1 MTLRTTVLPL
11 GFGLSAIFCV
21 SPATADEA
29 PTPAP
34 PRARLY
40 TNEDLDRVRPF
51 RDQTGVG
58 SVPAVASDDRPA
70 PARTEERPRKRGE
83 DYWRHEATRV
93 RDRVRAMEAQ
103 ATELR
108 ARIAEREEEAS
119 RWLTARR
126 RRSVG
131 TSSGSSATLQAKL
144 ATLERRMR
152 QLEEDL
158 ADRARREGALP
169 GWLR

>member
-1 MTLRTTVLPL
+1 L
-11 GFGLSAIFCV
+11 GFGLSAILCV
-21 SPATADEA
+21 STAAADEA
-29 PTPAP
+29 PAP

-51 RDQTGVG
+51 RDETGVR
-58 SVPAVASDDRPA
+58 SVPAVAPDDRPA
-70 PARTEERPRKRGE
+70 PARAEERPHKRGE
-83 DYWRHEATRV
+83 EYWRREASRV

-108 ARIAEREEEAS
+108 ARIAERESEAS
-119 RWLTARR
+119 RWLTRR
-126 RRSVG
+126 RRSAS
-131 TSSGSSATLQAKL
+131 TDSGSNATLQAKL